1 MQQTTL
7 NATDARQV
15 SVLRGAESTS
25 MFPALSGSCYELRGA
40 IINRLLRRLA
50 PGQGFESIMQYEYVK
65 SQEQLRRLVD
75 RLRGCAILG
84 VDTEAAGYH
93 RYHDRI
99 SLVQISSPTE
109 NFLID
114 PITIDDLSVLGALF
128 ESPAIEK
135 IFHDAD
141 FDLRILDRDLGLRIS
156 NLFDTQIAAAF
167 VGERSLGLGAIV
179 EKYLGIALPKA
190 YQRAD
195 WAERPLT
202 EGMME
207 YAATDT
213 VHLAELREKLIAE
226 LEKRG
231 RMAWA
236 QEEFTR
242 REGTRWAEPE
252 DRAEAFLKMKGARD
266 LTPRGLAILR
276 ELYSWR
282 EEVGKERD
290 QATFRILPN
299 QSMLE
304 MSLKAPTSQGDLRTI
319 QGLSSGLADRRGRDL
334 LAAIKRGLAVPE
346 GELPRFAPSR
356 RWERDPQ
363 AEERGE
369 KLRQAR
375 AKVAEELDLDQGF
388 IVSRAVLDEVARQN
402 PQTLEQLAAIPELRR
417 WQVEALGPTLLQAL
431 KR

>member
-1 MQQTTL
+1 MPYRSIP
-7 NATDARQV
+7 ATP
-15 SVLRGAESTS
+15 LRT
-25 MFPALSGSCYELRGA
+25 RGG
-40 IINRLLRRLA
+40 RKSLM
-50 PGQGFESIMQYEYVK
+50 EYEYVD
-65 SQEQLRRLVD
+65 SQEQLQAVVD
-75 RLRGCAILG
+75 RLLGCTILG

-114 PITIDDLSVLGALF
+114 PIAIDDLSALGALF
-128 ESPAIEK
+128 ENPAIQK

-141 FDLRILDRDLGLRIS
+141 FDLRILDRDLGLRIE

-167 VGERSLGLGAIV
+167 AGERSLGLGAIV
-179 EKYLGIALPKA
+179 ERYLGISLPKA

-213 VHLAELREKLIAE
+213 VHLSEVREKLIVE

-252 DRAEAFLKMKGARD
+252 DRAEAFLKIKGARD

-276 ELYSWR
+276 ELYLWR
-282 EEVGKERD
+282 EDVGKERD
-290 QATFRILPN
+290 QATFRVLAN
-299 QSMLE
+299 QAMLE
-304 MSLKAPTSQGDLRTI
+304 MSLKAPTTPGDLRTI
-319 QGLSSGLADRRGRDL
+319 GGLSSGLADRRGRDI

-346 GELPRFAPSR
+346 EELPRFPPSR
-356 RWERDPQ
+356 RWERDTD
-363 AEERGE
+363 AEERSE

-388 IVSRAVLDEVARQN
+388 VVSRAVLDEVARQN
-402 PQTLEQLAAIPELRR
+402 PKTLEDLAAIPELRR
-417 WQVEALGPTLLQAL
+417 WQVEALGPALLQAL
-431 KR
+431 KS